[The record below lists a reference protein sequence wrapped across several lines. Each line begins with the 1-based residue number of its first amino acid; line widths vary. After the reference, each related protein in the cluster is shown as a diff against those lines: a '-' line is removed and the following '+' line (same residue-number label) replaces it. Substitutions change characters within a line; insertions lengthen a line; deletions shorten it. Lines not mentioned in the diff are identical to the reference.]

1 MKWLNDLNFFC
12 QATIAAMRD
21 YWNAPSAAASTP
33 TPRALGMGPL
43 RPQPPHRHRNLPIG
57 RWQVEDSHLPPHS
70 SQVQCPSMNG
80 TFKLVIDG
88 IELEF
93 DRVVENGMVKV
104 GLFDGDGFE
113 YAGPTQIG
121 ASLDFISRML
131 ARELVQG
138 FKKRG
143 IDLQK

>member
-1 MKWLNDLNFFC
+1 MKWLNDLNFF
-12 QATIAAMRD
+12 AK
-21 YWNAPSAAASTP
+21 
-33 TPRALGMGPL
+33 PRSRPCTTTGTLPLPPLRRTRPALLGMRPL
-43 RPQPPHRHRNLPIG
+43 RPQPPHRHPNLPIG

-121 ASLDFISRML
+121 ASLDFTSRML